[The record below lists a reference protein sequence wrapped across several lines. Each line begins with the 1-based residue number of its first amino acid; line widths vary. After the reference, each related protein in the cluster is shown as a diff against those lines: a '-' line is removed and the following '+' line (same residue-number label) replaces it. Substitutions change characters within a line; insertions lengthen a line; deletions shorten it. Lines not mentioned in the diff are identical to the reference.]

1 MEPMNFI
8 SNLSYMGKGM
18 LCIMI
23 VMGVLI
29 ILTSLLNKIASGT
42 GKKKDDESKKTEQFN
57 Q

>member
-8 SNLSYMGKGM
+8 YNLSYMGKGM

-29 ILTSLLNKIASGT
+29 ILTSLLNKIASGA
-42 GKKKDDESKKTEQFN
+42 GKKKDDESKKG
-57 Q
+57 

>member
-8 SNLSYMGKGM
+8 YNLSYMGKGM

-42 GKKKDDESKKTEQFN
+42 GKKKDDESKKD
-57 Q
+57 

>member
-8 SNLSYMGKGM
+8 YNLSYMGKGM

-29 ILTSLLNKIASGT
+29 ILTTLLNKIASST
-42 GKKKDDESKKTEQFN
+42 GKKKNDESKKD
-57 Q
+57 